1 MVSSPQESGRIV
13 AHEKMQFSNE
23 NYETRSSK
31 VWGENVKCRVAFES
45 RYRY

>member
-1 MVSSPQESGRIV
+1 MVSSPEKSGRIV
-13 AHEKMQFSNE
+13 AHEKMQFSNG

-31 VWGENVKCRVAFES
+31 VSDENVKGRVAFES